1 MGQGTYRKK
10 QIQDS
15 KVERETEKERMFKE
29 IFRKKGTSKGT
40 KERNRQHKDTSQ
52 GRQGGSE
59 QTDPWKMQEQTEEDM
74 IVRSGP
80 AELRSQRLR
89 KGGF

>member
-15 KVERETEKERMFKE
+15 KVQRE
-29 IFRKKGTSKGT
+29 
-40 KERNRQHKDTSQ
+40 
-52 GRQGGSE
+52 
-59 QTDPWKMQEQTEEDM
+59 TDPWKMQGQTEEDM
-74 IVRSGP
+74 LVRSGP